1 MYVARERGATWTLT
15 PSLKLAA
22 AKMEAPRQPLEKL
35 ERVKGIEPSYSAW
48 KSPEFRSFQKPF

>member
-22 AKMEAPRQPLEKL
+22 AKMEAP
-35 ERVKGIEPSYSAW
+35 GNHW
-48 KSPEFRSFQKPF
+48 KNWSG